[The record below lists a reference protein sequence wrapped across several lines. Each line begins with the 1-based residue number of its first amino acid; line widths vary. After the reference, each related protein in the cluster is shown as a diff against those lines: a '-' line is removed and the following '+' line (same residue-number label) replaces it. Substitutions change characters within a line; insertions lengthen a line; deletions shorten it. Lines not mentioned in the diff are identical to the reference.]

1 MFFDCT
7 NPFLGIDLIWADVEE
22 DDSGAI
28 IGLKRDRMARK
39 QHRLLS
45 VTQNSI
51 VDGDDAS
58 NDNDLSNARK
68 SDGSIQQVP
77 NNQINTTQN
86 SISTSP
92 ASIKNTDNGNRENA
106 SSSISQANMASMGF
120 LNETCASFLFPRPP
134 SVDIICDGKC
144 ILHVPSK

>member
-1 MFFDCT
+1 MCFSTAVTIYISYKTGT
-7 NPFLGIDLIWADVEE
+7 NPFLGIDLVWADIEE

-68 SDGSIQQVP
+68 SDGIQQVP

-92 ASIKNTDNGNRENA
+92 ASIKILIMVIGKTHP
-106 SSSISQANMASMGF
+106 
-120 LNETCASFLFPRPP
+120 LV
-134 SVDIICDGKC
+134 SVKPTW
-144 ILHVPSK
+144 HPWVS